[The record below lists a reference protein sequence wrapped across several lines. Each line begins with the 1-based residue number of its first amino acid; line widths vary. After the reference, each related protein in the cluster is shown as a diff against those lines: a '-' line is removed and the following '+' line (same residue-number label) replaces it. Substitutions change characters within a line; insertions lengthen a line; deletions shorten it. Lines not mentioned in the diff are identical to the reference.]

1 MEIERRTDFEYR
13 GWQVHIEPDGS
24 AHASA
29 MHADLYYQGKYKC
42 RVALTSKLDPACA
55 CWALD
60 SKARDFID
68 EWSMKPRGSGPH
80 PLLHE
85 L

>member
-1 MEIERRTDFEYR
+1 MDTADRTEFEYR
-13 GWQVHIEPDGS
+13 GWQVRIEPNGS
-24 AHASA
+24 EAPCA

-42 RVALTSKLDPACA
+42 RVALSAEMEPSCA

-68 EWSMKPRGSGPH
+68 EWSMKPRSSD